1 MGLYPLLYVGLDIRL
16 LNLLNM
22 TLIKTALSL
31 LKKALLQ
38 IVGGDKL
45 IIPFC

>member
-31 LKKALLQ
+31 LKNDNFIRNSKWNY
-38 IVGGDKL
+38 
-45 IIPFC
+45 

>member
-31 LKKALLQ
+31 LKN
-38 IVGGDKL
+38 DNL
-45 IIPFC
+45 IRNSKWNY